1 MKTII
6 IIIAV
11 MVLTG
16 SASGSPII
24 IHIDNVE
31 ITPEAPTI
39 LDIININVSGG
50 ASGAGSLVEYSEF
63 SQDRTTL
70 QLDLFLDFGPLA
82 MPSTWSHL
90 EQVGPFTADSYSL
103 TVRAFEYQDGTFK
116 ESYAQDFNVTP
127 EPTSILFISSGI
139 IGIRLLRRKN
149 S

>member
-24 IHIDNVE
+24 IYIDDVE

-70 QLDLFLDFGPLA
+70 QLDL
-82 MPSTWSHL
+82 
-90 EQVGPFTADSYSL
+90 
-103 TVRAFEYQDGTFK
+103 
-116 ESYAQDFNVTP
+116 
-127 EPTSILFISSGI
+127 
-139 IGIRLLRRKN
+139 
-149 S
+149 